1 MDNEDHWDE
10 FGNYI
15 GPELSDEE
23 EEDGDQQEQ
32 YASTSARLP
41 GYDED
46 EDEDGALQEDGD
58 VMMDEDDEP
67 VQHSN
72 AVILLE
78 DKKYYPSAS
87 EVYGEDVEAL
97 VQEEDAQ
104 PLSEPI
110 VAPLKKRAFRIEEKD
125 MPLTTFDKKWVSSSL
140 LLCALLWS

>member
-1 MDNEDHWDE
+1 MDNEEHWDE

-15 GPELSDEE
+15 GPELSDD
-23 EEDGDQQEQ
+23 EDDDGNQQEQ

-46 EDEDGALQEDGD
+46 EEEEGAVQEDGD
-58 VMMDEDDEP
+58 VMMEDDEP
-67 VQHSN
+67 AASSN

-97 VQEEDAQ
+97 VQEEDMQ

-110 VAPLKKRAFRIEEKD
+110 IAPLKRRQFRTEEKD
-125 MPLTTFDKKWVSSSL
+125 MPPTTYDKK
-140 LLCALLWS
+140 

>member
-1 MDNEDHWDE
+1 MDNEEHWDE

-15 GPELSDEE
+15 GPELSDDEE
-23 EEDGDQQEQ
+23 QDGDQQEQ

-46 EDEDGALQEDGD
+46 EEEGAVQEDGD
-58 VMMDEDDEP
+58 VMMEDDEEP
-67 VQHSN
+67 AASSN

-87 EVYGEDVEAL
+87 EVYGDDVEAL

-110 VAPLKKRAFRIEEKD
+110 IAPLKKRAFRTEEKD
-125 MPLTTFDKKWVSSSL
+125 MPRTTFDKK
-140 LLCALLWS
+140 

>member
-1 MDNEDHWDE
+1 MDNEEHWDE

-15 GPELSDEE
+15 GPELSDDEGEE
-23 EEDGDQQEQ
+23 GDQQEQ

-46 EDEDGALQEDGD
+46 EEEEGAVQEDGD
-58 VMMDEDDEP
+58 VMMEDDEEP
-67 VQHSN
+67 AAPSN

-97 VQEEDAQ
+97 VQEEDMQ
-104 PLSEPI
+104 QLSEPI
-110 VAPLKKRAFRIEEKD
+110 IAPLKKRAFRTEEKD
-125 MPLTTFDKKWVSSSL
+125 MPATTYDKK
-140 LLCALLWS
+140 

>member
-15 GPELSDEE
+15 GPELSDDED
-23 EEDGDQQEQ
+23 EDGLQQDQ

-46 EDEDGALQEDGD
+46 EEEEGAVPEENGDAMMED
-58 VMMDEDDEP
+58 DDEP

-78 DKKYYPSAS
+78 DKKYYPSAN
-87 EVYGEDVEAL
+87 EVYGDDVEAL

-110 VAPLKKRAFRIEEKD
+110 IAPLKKRAFRIEEKD
-125 MPLTTFDKKWVSSSL
+125 MPRTTFD
-140 LLCALLWS
+140 